1 MTDLVVPRTS
11 VLARNMVLNLLGQ
24 VLPTITAVVCI
35 PIALHG
41 LGVQRFGVLSIA
53 WVLLAYLTVFDLGV
67 SRAAIRFLASALVER
82 RLDRVAMIVWAT
94 VAVELIMGIVAGG
107 LLAIASPFLVSHFLK
122 IDPALRAETT
132 TSLLLLAAMVP
143 FLLTLNGLRGVL
155 EANQRFDLVNLV
167 RTFSSSVLFL
177 IPALGAAWH
186 WDLPAILF
194 WMGISLA
201 STTLTYLGFALRTC
215 PGLTRMPV
223 IEPALLSRIFRFGGW
238 VTVSGVVAPLIAFS
252 DRLLITGLAA
262 VASLP
267 YYTVPYE
274 VTARMLIV
282 PTSFGTVLFPAF
294 SAMGFQGEGNAE
306 TSRLYARSI
315 KFLLL
320 IMAPLMLLLAFSSHA
335 ILAIWI
341 DPEFA
346 ATSATI
352 MQWLALGILLNAL
365 AFVPIQ
371 LLDAHDRPKLR
382 AQVFLVELAAY
393 VPLAAFLIARLGL
406 TGAAISFALRGLFE
420 LTAFFILAW
429 PLSGLQNSISQGAN
443 GLIRAS
449 VVCLLLSVPSALLV
463 VESRYLGEVQLAS
476 AVVVVV
482 PLVVLVLWRFALDA
496 DERLRFRALFSRII
510 RMAEFR

>member
-1 MTDLVVPRTS
+1 
-11 VLARNMVLNLLGQ
+11 MVLNLLGQ
-24 VLPTITAVVCI
+24 VLPTITAVVSI

-41 LGVQRFGVLSIA
+41 LGVQRFSVLSIA

-67 SRAAIRFLASALVER
+67 GRASIRFLASALVEK

-94 VAVELIMGIVAGG
+94 VAVELIMGTVAGG
-107 LLAIASPFLVSHFLK
+107 LLAIASPFLVTHFLK

-167 RTFSSSVLFL
+167 RTLSSSVLFL
-177 IPALGAAWH
+177 MPALGATWH
-186 WDLPAILF
+186 WDLPTILF

-201 STTLTYLGFALRTC
+201 GTTLAYLGFALRTC

-252 DRLLITGLAA
+252 DRLLITGLTS
-262 VASLP
+262 VAGLA

-274 VTARMLIV
+274 VIARMLIV

-294 SAMGFQGEGNAE
+294 SAMGLRGEGNAE

-320 IMAPLMLLLAFSSHA
+320 IMAPLILVVAISAHA
-335 ILAIWI
+335 ILALWI
-341 DPEFA
+341 DPGFA
-346 ATSATI
+346 AISAPI
-352 MQWLALGILLNAL
+352 MQWLALGILLNSL

-382 AQVFLVELAAY
+382 AKVFLVELAAY

-420 LTAFFILAW
+420 LAAFFILAW
-429 PLSGLQNSISQGAN
+429 PLSGLRNSISQGAN

-449 VVCLLLSVPSALLV
+449 VVCLLLSIPSALLV
-463 VESRYLGEVQLAS
+463 AESRFLGETQLVS
-476 AVVVVV
+476 VVVV

-496 DERLRFRALFSRII
+496 DERLRFRALFSRLI
-510 RMAEFR
+510 RMTEFR